1 MIIDT
6 HVHVVAPDQ
15 QRYPFAPAGGFRMS
29 GLGSWQTQYPVSA
42 EQMIA
47 TITGAGV
54 DRAVI
59 VQPFS
64 AYGFDNSYHADSAA
78 AHPDR
83 FGSVC
88 TVDPVAPDGAERLSY
103 WVRERGMQGLRLT
116 TSREGSRLDDERS
129 FPVWERAGEL
139 GIPICLLTSPEH
151 WPGVRAMAERFSR
164 VPVLLD
170 HAGGMGAGQSDGV
183 VEELIGLASLPNVQ
197 IKVSTVNLAPLFA
210 QGDTAQ
216 SRWRRLADAYG
227 AERLLWGSNYPVSQE
242 GSYADMVRLGERALP
257 FLTDAQREALLGGN
271 AGRYWPRP
279 VTRK

>member
-15 QRYPFAPAGGFRMS
+15 QRYPFVPASEFRMR
-29 GLGSWQTQYPVSA
+29 GLGAWQTQYPVSA
-42 EQMIA
+42 EEMIA
-47 TITGAGV
+47 TTTAAGV

-64 AYGFDNSYHADSAA
+64 AYGFDNSYHADSTA

-88 TVDPVAPDGAERLSY
+88 TVDPVAADGAERLTY
-103 WVRERGMQGLRLT
+103 WVRERSMQGLRLT
-116 TSREGSRLDDERS
+116 TSREGSRLDDPRS
-129 FPVWERAGEL
+129 FPVWERASEL
-139 GIPICLLTSPEH
+139 GIPVCLLTSPEH
-151 WPGVRAMAERFSR
+151 WPGVRAMAERFPR

-170 HAGGMGAGQSDGV
+170 HTGGMGAGQSDGV
-183 VEELIGLASLPNVQ
+183 VEELIDLASLPNVQ
-197 IKVSTVNLAPLFA
+197 LKVSTVNFAPLAA
-210 QGDTAQ
+210 QGDAGQ
-216 SRWRRLADAYG
+216 ARWRRIVDAYG
-227 AERLLWGSNYPVSQE
+227 AVRLLWGSNYPVSQE

-257 FLTDAQREALLGGN
+257 FLSESQREAMLGGN
-271 AGRYWPRP
+271 ALRYWPGP

>member
-42 EQMIA
+42 EEMIE
-47 TITGAGV
+47 TIARAGV
-54 DRAVI
+54 ARAVI

-64 AYGFDNSYHADSAA
+64 AYGFDNRYHADSAA

-88 TVDPVAPDGAERLSY
+88 TVDPVAADGAERLTY

-116 TSREGSRLDDERS
+116 TSREGSRLDDPRS

-139 GIPICLLTSPEH
+139 GIPICLLTSPGH
-151 WPGVRAMAERFSR
+151 WPGVRAMAERFPR

-170 HAGGMGAGQSDGV
+170 HAGGMGAGENDAV
-183 VEELIGLASLPNVQ
+183 VEDLIGLANLPNVQ
-197 IKVSTVNLAPLFA
+197 LKVSTVNFAPLIV
-210 QGDTAQ
+210 QGQDGQA
-216 SRWRRLADAYG
+216 RWRRLVNAYG

-242 GSYADMVRLGERALP
+242 GSYTDMARLGERALP

-271 AGRYWPRP
+271 AERYWPGP
-279 VTRK
+279 VTRT

>member
-15 QRYPFAPAGGFRMS
+15 DRYPFGPAGGFRMR
-29 GLGSWQTQYPVSA
+29 GLGSWHTRYPVSA
-42 EQMIA
+42 EQLIDTIA
-47 TITGAGV
+47 GAGV
-54 DRAVI
+54 NRAVI

-88 TVDPVAPDGAERLSY
+88 TVDPVAADGAERLTF

-116 TSREGSRLDDERS
+116 TSQEGSRLDDPRAY
-129 FPVWERAGEL
+129 PVWERAREL
-139 GIPICLLTSPEH
+139 GIPVCVLTSPEH
-151 WPGVRAMAERFSR
+151 WLAARVMASRFSG

-170 HAGGMGAGQSDGV
+170 HAGGMGAGESDALV
-183 VEELIGLASLPNVQ
+183 DELIGLADLPNVRL
-197 IKVSTVNLAPLFA
+197 KVSTVNFAPLA
-210 QGDTAQ
+210 ALGEVGL
-216 SRWRRLADAYG
+216 SRWRRIVAAYG

-242 GSYADMVRLGERALP
+242 GSYADMARLGERALP
-257 FLTDAQREALLGGN
+257 FLNDTEREAMLGGN
-271 AGRYWPRP
+271 ALHFWPAPNGR
-279 VTRK
+279 

>member
-15 QRYPFAPAGGFRMS
+15 QRYPFAPAGGFRMR
-29 GLGSWQTQYPVSA
+29 GLGSWQTQYSVSA

-47 TITGAGV
+47 TIAGAGV

-78 AHPDR
+78 AHPDH

-88 TVDPVAPDGAERLSY
+88 TVDPVAADGAERLSY

-116 TSREGSRLDDERS
+116 TSREGSRLDDPRS

-151 WPGVRAMAERFSR
+151 WPGVRTMAERFPR

-170 HAGGMGAGQSDGV
+170 HTGGMGAGQDDAV
-183 VEELIGLASLPNVQ
+183 VEELIGLASLANVQ
-197 IKVSTVNLAPLFA
+197 LKVSTVNFAPLFA
-210 QGDTAQ
+210 QGDAVQ
-216 SRWRRLADAYG
+216 SRWRRIADAYG

-257 FLTDAQREALLGGN
+257 FLSGAQREAMLGGN
-271 AGRYWPRP
+271 AARYWPAP
-279 VTRK
+279 SG